1 MNKPDITII
10 LFMSLV
16 MVFIAGLIGSY
27 IKNKIWDNSKPTIT
41 PADYGKK
48 WSAYIAF
55 FVPLSSI
62 PNFIHES
69 PTEAIARFIVALIFF
84 PLFAGLLGLL
94 FGAIQSRSTKTSEP
108 QLIKVDEKN
117 TKSKEDEDSYYEIAL
132 TEINE
137 STTKTSTWSRAIANS
152 LGDENKAKAIYI
164 QLRVSEL
171 MSVNTIHKKASNTEL
186 LETKATE
193 LNVDP
198 IESENLPKTKL
209 PLIFLVCGFIL
220 VILYGFLTSVEQYV
234 N

>member
-1 MNKPDITII
+1 MNSPDITII

-16 MVFIAGLIGSY
+16 MVFIAGLIGSF
-27 IKNKIWDNSKPTIT
+27 IKNKIWDNSKPTIS

-69 PTEAIARFIVALIFF
+69 LTEAIARFIVALIFF

-94 FGAIQSRSTKTSEP
+94 FGAIQSRNTITS
-108 QLIKVDEKN
+108 KVQSIDANKKN
-117 TKSKEDEDSYYEIAL
+117 TNSIEEEDSYYEIAL

-137 STTKTSTWSRAIANS
+137 STTKLSTWARAIANS

-171 MSVNTIHKKASNTEL
+171 ISANTKPTNTSNKNFSQ
-186 LETKATE
+186 TKSSIT
-193 LNVDP
+193 NQDS
-198 IESENLPKTKL
+198 IEDFPKSKL
-209 PLIFLVCGFIL
+209 PLILLVCGFLL
-220 VILYGFLTSVEQYV
+220 VIIYGFITSVQQYV
-234 N
+234 